1 MMTSTQR
8 RNTVEFSRYAPPG
21 DSFTPVN
28 CVTPSDCIDV
38 PAASHAWCEQERK
51 PSFFNSAVSRYVN
64 RFLVFQNCISSGE
77 EDKSC
82 SFLLSGLT
90 FTKIVSFKSSSVL
103 SVSLV
108 DYSMH

>member
-8 RNTVEFSRYAPPG
+8 RNSVEFSRYAPPG

-38 PAASHAWCEQERK
+38 PAASHAWCASRK
-51 PSFFNSAVSRYVN
+51 NSKPVVK
-64 RFLVFQNCISSGE
+64 RFLVFQNCISSTE
-77 EDKSC
+77 SDKSC